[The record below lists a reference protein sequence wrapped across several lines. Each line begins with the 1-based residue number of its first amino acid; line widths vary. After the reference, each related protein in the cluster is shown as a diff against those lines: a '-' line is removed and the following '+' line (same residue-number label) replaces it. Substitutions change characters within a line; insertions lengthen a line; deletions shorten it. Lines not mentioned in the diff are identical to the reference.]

1 MASGEHSDKVASF
14 KSDSWKYFGFLMSRN
29 RQTTA
34 YTRIITYC
42 SIEKFNRCLINAG
55 YTFFLVFFFF
65 NIAKLPAFLT
75 EVLSC
80 HEIVGIVTS
89 LTFCAPLHSVFI
101 WGDFFVV
108 VVFPCGAWPL
118 VKGERTVSL
127 PLIPSGGFSC
137 ASSVTSNHFAQ
148 LASCDLRGASYHLLQ
163 PRLGEST

>member
-14 KSDSWKYFGFLMSRN
+14 KSDLWKYFGFLMSRN
-29 RQTTA
+29 RRSTA
-34 YTRIITYC
+34 YKRIITYC
-42 SIEKFNRCLINAG
+42 SIEKVQSLLNKRWLH
-55 YTFFLVFFFF
+55 FFPSLFFF

-75 EVLSC
+75 EVLPC

-108 VVFPCGAWPL
+108 VVFPCGAWPP

-137 ASSVTSNHFAQ
+137 ASSVTSNDFAQ